1 MKFPLFALLA
11 LAFALSARA
20 ADTYDQAAVPTA
32 HMRDRD
38 AIRAANAADQDAV
51 RAARLAQNA
60 AIVAHDLDRIAS
72 CWTDN
77 VIIQRGFGL
86 QCIGKDA
93 YLQLFRDD
101 GRGPAMLYQRIPETI
116 EVSPDWPLAFE
127 SGHWEGSL
135 NGRVLVSG
143 KYSAQWV
150 KRDGRWLIRGEV
162 YVALIAHGEGKQLK
176 AIP

>member
-1 MKFPLFALLA
+1 MAAALAAVGAPDSLRSMKSSRFVGLALLCA
-11 LAFALSARA
+11 LAARG
-20 ADTYDQAAVPTA
+20 ADTSDQAA
-32 HMRDRD
+32 
-38 AIRAANAADQDAV
+38 I

-60 AIVAHDLDRIAS
+60 AIVAHDLERIAAG
-72 CWTDN
+72 WTDD

-86 QCIGKDA
+86 QAVGKIA

-101 GRGPAMLYQRIPETI
+101 GRKPAMIYQRIPDTI

-127 SGHWEGSL
+127 SGHWEGSV

-150 KRDGRWLIRGEV
+150 KRDVRWLIRGEV
-162 YVALIAHGEGKQLK
+162 YVALMGHDEGKQLK
-176 AIP
+176 AVP